1 MGGGLGVCMVL
12 PLSLWTAAE
21 LYPKR
26 CCYDWW
32 LSWQEVLLAGPI
44 APPLAIASSRK
55 RWQPQTRHDLLLLL
69 LLGLPAAAQSMGAAA
84 AAARGLCTWLQLGL
98 LLLLLLLLMLL
109 DDAWA
114 ATKRGEA
121 KRPMTGQNSKVVR
134 GL

>member
-1 MGGGLGVCMVL
+1 MVL

-84 AAARGLCTWLQLGL
+84 WLVVQLASGVANGVVVVAAAASAYRRRLECNQGG
-98 LLLLLLLLMLL
+98 
-109 DDAWA
+109 
-114 ATKRGEA
+114 G
-121 KRPMTGQNSKVVR
+121 G
-134 GL
+134 